1 MPRYENYFIVEYRF
15 PVIVEDVSTAAEA
28 VSKANRICERVH
40 GFKPSNWFARIFEYT
55 VKQRS
60 PGVAKEYFYNP
71 NSSTYREITK
81 NVEFFNDLNSRG
93 LTVEDVFDYE
103 KFISKVAI
111 DEEIKINKDE
121 QS

>member
-55 VKQRS
+55 V
-60 PGVAKEYFYNP
+60 
-71 NSSTYREITK
+71 
-81 NVEFFNDLNSRG
+81 
-93 LTVEDVFDYE
+93 
-103 KFISKVAI
+103 
-111 DEEIKINKDE
+111 
-121 QS
+121 

>member
-1 MPRYENYFIVEYRF
+1 MFKNNS
-15 PVIVEDVSTAAEA
+15 DVSLKGN
-28 VSKANRICERVH
+28 SLLFLI
-40 GFKPSNWFARIFEYT
+40 
-55 VKQRS
+55 S
-60 PGVAKEYFYNP
+60 PKLENIQSINFWY
-71 NSSTYREITK
+71 SS

-93 LTVEDVFDYE
+93 LSVEDVFDYE